1 MAAKS
6 PHLHQ
11 ESEAF
16 IHIITLLYN
25 YTIIF
30 KKKKEK
36 KESYSK

>member
-1 MAAKS
+1 MAAKT
-6 PHLHQ
+6 PHMHQ

-25 YTIIF
+25 YTII
-30 KKKKEK
+30 KKKKK